1 MMEAALILAH
11 VTAGFTALVV
21 APVAMMVRKGSGV
34 HKRWGRVYFWAM
46 FAIFVT
52 ALGLLVVRPNLF
64 LTFISVL
71 SFYGAFSGVRSL
83 RRKRPASGQRPT
95 WLDWGAAVGALAAG
109 SGFVLWGGLTLSG
122 LWQAAMPS
130 AFSLLGIAFGV
141 VLGKDAWHDLT
152 SFRRPNPDPRWW
164 WTYHLER
171 MVGSYLAAVTAFL
184 VQNVGPLLPDT
195 FVWVVWVAPGILG
208 GFGIA
213 LWIRY
218 YQKKFAVRNGLATP
232 PSAQSAEL

>member
-1 MMEAALILAH
+1 METALVVMH
-11 VTAGFTALVV
+11 VGAGFTALVV
-21 APVAMMVRKGSGV
+21 APVAMLTRKGSGV

-46 FAIFVT
+46 LAIFVT
-52 ALGLLVVRPNLF
+52 ALLLLLYRPNVF

-71 SFYGAFSGVRSL
+71 SFYSALSGVRAL
-83 RRKRPASGQRPT
+83 KRKNPAQGQDAGA
-95 WLDWGAAVGALAAG
+95 LDWGAAAIALAAG
-109 SGFVLWGGLTLSG
+109 ISFILWGGLTLAG
-122 LWQAAMPS
+122 LGQTEIPAAF
-130 AFSLLGIAFGV
+130 AVLGIVFGV
-141 VLGKDAWHDLT
+141 VLGKDASSDLV
-152 SFRRPNPDPRWW
+152 SFRRPNEDPLWW

-184 VQNVGPLLPDT
+184 VQNVGPLLPEA

-218 YQKKFAVRNGLATP
+218 YQKRFAARKTP
-232 PSAQSAEL
+232 LSAVQS